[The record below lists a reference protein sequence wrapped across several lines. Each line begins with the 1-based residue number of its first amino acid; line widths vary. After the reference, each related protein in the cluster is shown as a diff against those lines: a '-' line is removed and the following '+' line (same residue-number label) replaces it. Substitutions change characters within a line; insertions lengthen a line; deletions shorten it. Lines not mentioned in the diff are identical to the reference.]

1 MAISCLSVGPGQS
14 DGIRALGL
22 RPSVWIR
29 VCDIDLRMPLPPVW
43 SENPMQDLLEALHKL
58 LSDLDFNLPRKPPIP
73 SGSFMRLRFL
83 QFAGRPGQ
91 LVDCPLM
98 PCDHL
103 LLEWALP
110 DEERWPMPP
119 HALPAH
125 NPLQECRQ
133 TDCSDNLSLF
143 ESWQKG
149 FDAGAPS
156 SLLPGVQPPEECH
169 VLVRLRISHV
179 KEVALNPG
187 EHWLCLDLFASTL
200 RDLFDS
206 IALVLRSETP
216 YSEGLGDELDFKM
229 LDLRPQSDQVL
240 NDDAL
245 LRALFW
251 TQSETL
257 TVKIEHTLGNA
268 SVVYVWREE
277 ELAQDTTGTH
287 ATLQYP
293 SVDPPLN
300 SSEKDSYSD
309 ANSSASEITAR
320 SRLSAHAAVLEEG
333 IEGALARLIPHF
345 PPQMVANTH
354 QTRQFEFHPCLPQVV
369 LIGDKRGG
377 VNIVQTDDEEN
388 VRPRLVVDSCP
399 VLAMSWMHHHPHS
412 AVCGTADSGN
422 IVFLRYNSE
431 ADYRDAAL
439 NEAFKADHFPM
450 LSSLSVN
457 CTDDFLLASGLSH
470 DVAIYDVHTG
480 QVLHRAH
487 GVHNHSINVSR
498 FANNSAH
505 IMATASYDQTCK
517 LWDIRQ
523 PLVTEKAVKVLN
535 TGGPNVMCAFS
546 PGDKFLLC
554 SGIDTHLM
562 QYALPSFQLAH
573 KSLPLRP
580 EAHQNRFRRS
590 MYLATGRHFVTSATQ
605 ESHIRFMST
614 SGINLGV
621 VDFRGLLE
629 DFRPRTDDAISI
641 ASPRTKRACKFLQ
654 RSPGHEEPF
663 SVLWDAPSL
672 RRGDIRL
679 EVQDHHEYVQSIR
692 AHPTV
697 ENCVGVLLSSSDPD
711 PYSGLSLLHTGNL

>member
-1 MAISCLSVGPGQS
+1 
-14 DGIRALGL
+14 
-22 RPSVWIR
+22 
-29 VCDIDLRMPLPPVW
+29 
-43 SENPMQDLLEALHKL
+43 
-58 LSDLDFNLPRKPPIP
+58 
-73 SGSFMRLRFL
+73 
-83 QFAGRPGQ
+83 
-91 LVDCPLM
+91 
-98 PCDHL
+98 
-103 LLEWALP
+103 
-110 DEERWPMPP
+110 MPP
-119 HALPAH
+119 HALPKV
-125 NPLQECRQ
+125 NPLKANRQ
-133 TDCSDNLSLF
+133 VDSIEGLCLF
-143 ESWQKG
+143 DAWQKG

-156 SLLPGVQPPEECH
+156 SLVPGVAPTEGCH
-169 VLVRLRISHV
+169 VLARIRIQNE
-179 KEVALNPG
+179 EVALTPG
-187 EHWLCLDLFASTL
+187 EHWVCLDLSTSTL
-200 RDLFDS
+200 QDLFKS
-206 IALVLRSETP
+206 IAAVLRSDSS
-216 YSEGLGDELDFKM
+216 YSEGLGEELDFRM
-229 LDLRPQSDQVL
+229 LDLHCHGSSSNQVMS

-245 LRALFW
+245 LRALCW

-257 TVKIEHTLGNA
+257 SVKIEHTLGNA
-268 SVVYVWREE
+268 SVVYVWREA
-277 ELAQDTTGTH
+277 ELAQDTTGPH
-287 ATLQYP
+287 ALHLQYP
-293 SVDPPLN
+293 TIQPELP

-309 ANSSASEITAR
+309 AHSSASEITAR
-320 SRLSAHAAVLEEG
+320 SRFSAHAAVLEEG

-377 VNIVQTDDEEN
+377 VNIVQTDDEYN
-388 VRPRLVVDSCP
+388 IRPRLALDTCP

-422 IVFLRYNSE
+422 IEFLRYNSE
-431 ADYRDAAL
+431 ADYQDAAL
-439 NEAFKADHFPM
+439 HQAFSAEPFPM

-470 DVAIYDVHTG
+470 DLAIYDIHTG
-480 QVLHRAH
+480 RVLHRAH
-487 GVHNHSINVSR
+487 DVHNHSINVSR

-523 PLVTEKAVKVLN
+523 PLVAEKVVKVLN

-546 PGDKFLLC
+546 PGDKYLLC

-562 QYALPSFQLAH
+562 QYALPSFSLAH

-580 EAHQNRFRRS
+580 DAHQNRFRRS

-621 VDFRGLLE
+621 VDFRGLL
-629 DFRPRTDDAISI
+629 DGFRPRLDDPVQPV
-641 ASPRTKRACKFLQ
+641 SPRNQRACKFLQ

-663 SVLWDAPSL
+663 SVCWDSNSL
-672 RRGDIRL
+672 RRGDVRL
-679 EVQDHHEYVQSIR
+679 EVQDHSEYVQSIR

-697 ENCVGVLLSSSDPD
+697 ENCVGVLLSTTDSE
-711 PYSGLSLLHTGNL
+711 PYSGLSLLHTGAL